1 MTSIE
6 SELYGGA
13 DQVTRLMYGR
23 DARHVPAWLYVQDQ
37 GPGVVSFVGSSMTR
51 GQDNPL
57 TYGGGHHVR
66 GVSVPR
72 WTHHFVIG
80 EIIVRPHVV
89 IGTNALRGEGLSALA
104 TSGHD
109 IEAMLADGAHVA
121 GSVDMLAR
129 YARKAG
135 RQP

>member
-1 MTSIE
+1 MSDIG

-13 DQVTRLMYGR
+13 DNMARVLYGQ
-23 DARHVPAWLYVQDQ
+23 DARHVPAWLYVQDG
-37 GPGVVSFVGSSMTR
+37 GPEVVSFVGSSMTR

-57 TYGGGHHVR
+57 AYGSGHYER
-66 GVSVPR
+66 GVRVPT
-72 WTHHFVIG
+72 WTHHFIVG
-80 EIIVRPHVV
+80 EIIVRPHLV
-89 IGTNALRGEGLSALA
+89 IGTNTLRGNGLGSLVM
-104 TSGHD
+104 SDHD

-135 RQP
+135 R